1 MHTSEVGRRGW
12 RGSVHVRLGGEGGE
26 GGEGVC
32 IQARLGGEGVNIT
45 SMNVCVHI
53 DSAHLQ
59 KPAASHLERMQHS

>member
-1 MHTSEVGRRGW
+1 MHTSQVGER
-12 RGSVHVRLGGEGGE
+12 VHIQVRLGGE